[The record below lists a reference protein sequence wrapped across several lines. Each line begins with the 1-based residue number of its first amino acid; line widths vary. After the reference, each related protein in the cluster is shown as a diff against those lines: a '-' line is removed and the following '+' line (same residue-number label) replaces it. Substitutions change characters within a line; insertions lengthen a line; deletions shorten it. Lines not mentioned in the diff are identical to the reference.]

1 MNKLLTS
8 TVYLLLLSGCN
19 YRQEKGIKKLFST
32 EPSFAQVREQI
43 FKPNCFGC
51 HSGPKA
57 AQGIDLSNYS
67 ELMKFDVGV
76 VAPGEPLN
84 STLYLNVQSGR
95 MPPSGSRLTD
105 SEIKLI
111 FDWIQGGAK
120 EN

>member
-1 MNKLLTS
+1 MKNLLAS
-8 TVYLLLLSGCN
+8 TVCLLLLSGCN
-19 YRQEKGIKKLFST
+19 YREEKGIKKLFST
-32 EPSFAQVREQI
+32 EPNFTEVREQI

-51 HSGPKA
+51 HSGPMA
-57 AQGIDLSNYS
+57 AQGIDLFNYS
-67 ELMKFDVGV
+67 KLMKSDVGV
-76 VAPGEPLN
+76 VEPGEPLN